1 MNNYIYSDVSD
12 GITSIKVG
20 LMNALKDIKDKK
32 TKSII
37 FEKHIPMSLVM
48 ECCRLFGIPEVCLN
62 EFLSK
67 WTIDYENIH
76 ITGIYKTGYL
86 KLEHD

>member
-1 MNNYIYSDVSD
+1 
-12 GITSIKVG
+12 
-20 LMNALKDIKDKK
+20 
-32 TKSII
+32 
-37 FEKHIPMSLVM
+37 MSLVM